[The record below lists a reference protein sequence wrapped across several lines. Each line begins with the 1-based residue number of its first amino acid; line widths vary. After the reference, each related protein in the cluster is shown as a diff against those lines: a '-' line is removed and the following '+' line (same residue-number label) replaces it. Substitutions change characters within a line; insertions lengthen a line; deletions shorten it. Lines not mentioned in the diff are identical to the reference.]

1 MCLVL
6 GLLPWPVPAPF
17 SSLRRYIGIY
27 ATARSIVSDQRLLV
41 IIIICPSQNVTVVL
55 GSRELF
61 SADILKNVKSNNTN
75 ITVHSRSIQPHTSSR
90 HPPPKNRFKNILP
103 VLGFIHKE
111 WGSALK
117 KKSPFVLHSRQSLSI
132 SLRSIVW
139 RNNAKSIVSI

>member
-27 ATARSIVSDQRLLV
+27 ATARSIVSDQQLLVV

-111 WGSALK
+111 WGSLK

-139 RNNAKSIVSI
+139 RNAQSIVSI